1 MTKKTK
7 GPAEAATSP
16 SQSSNQSPQGSQNMT
31 VDITG
36 DQKTPDATSIVFRA
50 DAFVNHSMDELK
62 ACFEAF
68 SHARNALTG
77 IVNQPRFSIQERE
90 AYNNAGNTVEE
101 VIEFMNGVETLIYE
115 TALAARPATIHARTS
130 RAWLLLRAEASYAD
144 DVAQFANLVQS
155 LATDLE
161 IGGVQ

>member
-1 MTKKTK
+1 MIKKTK
-7 GPAEAATSP
+7 GPAVRQHMP
-16 SQSSNQSPQGSQNMT
+16 SQVPTPDKGHKNMT
-31 VDITG
+31 VDSTG
-36 DQKTPDATSIVFRA
+36 VQKTPDATSIVFRA
-50 DAFVNHSMDELK
+50 DAFANHSMDELK
-62 ACFEAF
+62 ACFEAI
-68 SHARNALTG
+68 SLARNTLMG
-77 IVNQPRFSIQERE
+77 IVHQPRFIVQERE
-90 AYNNAGNTVEE
+90 AYNNAGVAVEE
-101 VIEFMNGVETLIYE
+101 VIDFMNGVETLIYE

>member
-1 MTKKTK
+1 MTKKAK
-7 GPAEAATSP
+7 GSAEAATSKP
-16 SQSSNQSPQGSQNMT
+16 SQVQSPDKGHKNMT

-68 SHARNALTG
+68 SLARNALTG

-90 AYNNAGNTVEE
+90 AYNNAGKTVEDI
-101 VIEFMNGVETLIYE
+101 IEFMNGVETLIYE
-115 TALAARPATIHARTS
+115 TALAARPVTIHARTS

-144 DVAQFANLVQS
+144 DLAQFANLVQS